1 MIRIKRLVVGEIL
14 RRSHKS
20 ILDFPKRHK
29 MHLGK
34 LLRFSD
40 QAQVDLSLL
49 KASKRLVSRLAGK
62 LDLYLRIGS
71 NVPFQMREKHI
82 LA

>member
-1 MIRIKRLVVGEIL
+1 
-14 RRSHKS
+14 
-20 ILDFPKRHK
+20 